1 MSQFPPSNQPGGFP
15 PQSPF
20 SDPGNPYAAPQTGQG
35 PLPPGTVKNWLVE
48 SIISLICCGG
58 LFAIPAIVYA
68 AQVNGKLSAG
78 DYQGA
83 VESSSNAK
91 KWLIIA
97 VCIGV
102 VCNSGIVI
110 IQIIGAMAANQ

>member
-1 MSQFPPSNQPGGFP
+1 MSQYPPMNPPGGNPSN
-15 PQSPF
+15 PF
-20 SDPGNPYAAPQTGQG
+20 GDANNPYAPSKSGQG
-35 PLPPGTVKNWLVE
+35 PIPAGTVKNWLVE
-48 SIISLICCGG
+48 SIIALICCGG

-68 AQVNGKLSAG
+68 AQVNGKLATG

-83 VESSSNAK
+83 VETSNNAK

-102 VCNSGIVI
+102 VCNVGIVI
-110 IQIIGAMAANQ
+110 IQIMAAMAQQ